1 MRETS
6 AFSQFVGA
14 GGVSNADIR
23 HYQDVRRARDHR
35 SVAAFETKPGQ
46 PVTGGEQ
53 QTAELRSFPQVRL
66 AAVQGGRGPG

>member
-1 MRETS
+1 
-6 AFSQFVGA
+6 
-14 GGVSNADIR
+14 
-23 HYQDVRRARDHR
+23 
-35 SVAAFETKPGQ
+35 VAAFETKPGQ